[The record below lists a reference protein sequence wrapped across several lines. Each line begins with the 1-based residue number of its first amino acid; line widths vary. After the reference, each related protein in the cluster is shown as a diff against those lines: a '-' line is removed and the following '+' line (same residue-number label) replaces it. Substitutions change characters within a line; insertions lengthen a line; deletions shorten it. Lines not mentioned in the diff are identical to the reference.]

1 MTDIVYTGGAAKTG
15 GGTDWISTLLPVI
28 ALAGLGYLAYK
39 MLMAPGSTSYNTQG
53 GGNLPAGN
61 NQVSQ
66 ANTPTQTSHNDN
78 SSIIPQA
85 VWSGLPGTIGATPNW
100 VTPSTTRQ
108 AIQEILQLPNNAV
121 GLGGLEPGSYKVP
134 GYDEVI
140 RVGGGLGNLFV
151 AAGPNTPTN
160 YFPMG
165 PVISVGRPKGD
176 PMGDVLTAE
185 EQRKVLTNLA
195 NSGITNAWWS
205 PVQTITQTMKPGGI
219 NSGGSFQ
226 SNIPVGTQH
235 CAGPGAGGR
244 PSDTWHYC

>member
-15 GGTDWISTLLPVI
+15 GGTDWISTLLPVL

-39 MLMAPGSTSYNTQG
+39 MLMAPGSTNYSTTG

-66 ANTPTQTSHNDN
+66 LNTPTQASPNDN
-78 SSIIPQA
+78 SSVVPAA
-85 VWSGLPGTIGATPNW
+85 VWPGLPGIVGQTPNW

-121 GLGGLEPGSYKVP
+121 GLGGLAPGSYKVP
-134 GYDEVI
+134 GYDEII
-140 RVGGGLGNLFV
+140 RVGQNGTGAGYGIGGLFV
-151 AAGPNTPTN
+151 NAGPETPTN

-165 PVISVGRPKGD
+165 PVIVTSKALD
-176 PMGDVLTAE
+176 SAEQAEVL
-185 EQRKVLTNLA
+185 RNLS

-205 PVQTITQTMKPGGI
+205 PVQTITQTTKPGGI

-235 CAGPGAGGR
+235 CAGPGPNGR
-244 PSDTWHYC
+244 ASDTWHYC